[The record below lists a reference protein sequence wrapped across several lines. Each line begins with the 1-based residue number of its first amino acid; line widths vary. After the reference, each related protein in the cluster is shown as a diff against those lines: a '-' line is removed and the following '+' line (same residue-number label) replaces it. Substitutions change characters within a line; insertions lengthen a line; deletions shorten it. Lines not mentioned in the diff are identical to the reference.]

1 MRNAEKYS
9 IYNAA
14 WTNDTPDPDE
24 LLGVA
29 LDFSSQHAAH
39 TFYNNP
45 KAKELL
51 LQQRREL
58 DPKKRQAL
66 VTELQRIVNQDCPQ
80 IYVVHEPRIYAT
92 TPAVVG
98 LRAELAGEVQL
109 RGRDQE
115 VGAARGP
122 IEPAAIAGPARR
134 RPARS
139 RALTSVGTTTIG

>member
-1 MRNAEKYS
+1 VAQIWAAGLKQIGITLKVELLETTTLIQMRNAEKYS

-29 LDFSSQHAAH
+29 LDFSSQNAAH

-58 DPKKRQAL
+58 DPKKRQGL

-80 IYVVHEPRIYAT
+80 IYVVHVPRIYAT
-92 TPAVVG
+92 T
-98 LRAELAGEVQL
+98 
-109 RGRDQE
+109 
-115 VGAARGP
+115 
-122 IEPAAIAGPARR
+122 AAISGFAPNSQGKY
-134 RPARS
+134 S
-139 RALTSVGTTTIG
+139 FEDVTKK

>member
-51 LQQRREL
+51 IQQRREL
-58 DPKKRQAL
+58 DPND
-66 VTELQRIVNQDCPQ
+66 V
-80 IYVVHEPRIYAT
+80 
-92 TPAVVG
+92 
-98 LRAELAGEVQL
+98 
-109 RGRDQE
+109 
-115 VGAARGP
+115 
-122 IEPAAIAGPARR
+122 
-134 RPARS
+134 
-139 RALTSVGTTTIG
+139 